1 MRMRTPLLAGAL
13 CLAYSVP
20 AHAACMFYSTATYL
34 DIPAGGVTW
43 GLGAALV
50 FSDPSGTAFSGDA
63 SMRLGDKAVVRPGI
77 GLCSRGGE
85 SDPFF
90 GADVGFRLTQSPTM
104 NFNLQSGIT
113 YQSLEGGSVMSIPIG
128 AAASFAGSGT
138 MGFYAGGS
146 LVWQQF
152 EFDGGGSTSDTNP
165 MLFGG
170 IGSRSGSMGW
180 KLGGQLLLGDD
191 TEFGVVAGI
200 SFAGASSALRNITKG
215 LK

>member
-1 MRMRTPLLAGAL
+1 MRMRTTLLAGAL

-43 GLGAALV
+43 GLGAA
-50 FSDPSGTAFSGDA
+50 FMFDPSVTAVSGDA

-77 GLCSRGGE
+77 GLCSGGGE

-90 GADVGFRLTQSPTM
+90 GADIGFRLSQTPTM
-104 NFNLQSGIT
+104 SFNLQSGIS
-113 YQSLEGGSVMSIPIG
+113 YQSFDGGSLMNIPIG

-146 LVWQQF
+146 LVWTQIDI
-152 EFDGGGSTSDTNP
+152 DGFGSDP
-165 MLFGG
+165 PFC
-170 IGSRSGSMGW
+170 R
-180 KLGGQLLLGDD
+180 
-191 TEFGVVAGI
+191 
-200 SFAGASSALRNITKG
+200 
-215 LK
+215 

>member
-1 MRMRTPLLAGAL
+1 MRMRTPILAGAL
-13 CLAYSVP
+13 SLVYAVP
-20 AHAACMFYSTATYL
+20 AAACTFYSTATYL

-43 GLGAALV
+43 GLGAA
-50 FSDPSGTAFSGDA
+50 FTFTDPTTTAISGDA
-63 SMRLGDKAVVRPGI
+63 SMRLGNNMVVRPGI
-77 GLCSRGGE
+77 GLCSANDE

-90 GADVGFRLTQSPTM
+90 GADIGYQLTQSGSM
-104 NFNLQSGIT
+104 RLNLQSGIT
-113 YQSLEGGSVMSIPIG
+113 YLSFDGGSLMNIPIG

-146 LVWQQF
+146 LVWTNL
-152 EFDGGGSTSDTNP
+152 EVDGGGSASDTNP

-191 TEFGVVAGI
+191 TEFGVVAGV
-200 SFAGASSALRNITKG
+200 SFGGASSALRNFAKSIK
-215 LK
+215 